1 MEIKGEPVYF
11 ENMSEVEVFEVL
23 SNCLKSELN
32 NILKNYQNLP
42 QDNGE
47 EANERKDL
55 LNFLMTTKDR
65 DELNKFNVRFVSNL
79 NILQIFMG
87 IEIKDPVVLLDNLFK
102 YQAEN
107 KMLYPL
113 NRGYFT
119 TLFSSF

>member
-32 NILKNYQNLP
+32 NIHKSYQNLP
-42 QDNGE
+42 QDNE

-65 DELNKFNVRFVSNL
+65 DELSKLNIRFVSVFL
-79 NILQIFMG
+79 SLIF
-87 IEIKDPVVLLDNLFK
+87 EF
-102 YQAEN
+102 
-107 KMLYPL
+107 
-113 NRGYFT
+113 
-119 TLFSSF
+119 

>member
-65 DELNKFNVRFVSNL
+65 DELNKFNVRFVSSFFFSL
-79 NILQIFMG
+79 NIFLS
-87 IEIKDPVVLLDNLFK
+87 
-102 YQAEN
+102 
-107 KMLYPL
+107 
-113 NRGYFT
+113 
-119 TLFSSF
+119 TLKIY

>member
-65 DELNKFNVRFVSNL
+65 DELNKFNVRFVST
-79 NILQIFMG
+79 FFF
-87 IEIKDPVVLLDNLFK
+87 FK
-102 YQAEN
+102 YFTN
-107 KMLYPL
+107 F
-113 NRGYFT
+113 NGYRH
-119 TLFSSF
+119 

>member
-32 NILKNYQNLP
+32 NIQKSYQNLP
-42 QDNGE
+42 QDNE

-65 DELNKFNVRFVSNL
+65 DELSKLNIRFVS
-79 NILQIFMG
+79 
-87 IEIKDPVVLLDNLFK
+87 V
-102 YQAEN
+102 
-107 KMLYPL
+107 
-113 NRGYFT
+113 
-119 TLFSSF
+119 